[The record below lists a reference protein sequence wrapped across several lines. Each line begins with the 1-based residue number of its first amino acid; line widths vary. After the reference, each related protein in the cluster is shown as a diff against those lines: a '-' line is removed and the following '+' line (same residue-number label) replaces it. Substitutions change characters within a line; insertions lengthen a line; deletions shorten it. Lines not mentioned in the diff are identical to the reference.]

1 MKEEL
6 LLIVP
11 LQEQK
16 MSEDGLQLIRMQ
28 QRYRKNRNRF
38 RIYYDTSL
46 PEEKYN
52 QNSRLQKGLRT

>member
-6 LLIVP
+6 LLIAP

-16 MSEDGLQLIRMQ
+16 GNEEELQLIRMR

-38 RIYYDTSL
+38 RIYYDASP
-46 PEEKYN
+46 PEEKCN
-52 QNSRLQKGLRT
+52 QNS